1 MGSSQA
7 KKPIIKKSAVRI
19 RTQRQRSPSTN
30 DYFIVKRERFREL
43 IKICLNRKFEKE
55 ALIRDLFYESRSG
68 YDLDENFTLKINPT
82 KYDNIKD
89 KDDLYFSA
97 NYTPSTIDEE
107 VTSSTSLINSQ
118 AMVVQKNECNN
129 HIRSKFYTSLI
140 SNQFFYKCENQT
152 CCQNIIIFDWDDTIM
167 CTTYLT
173 PGGVFD
179 EEMLGNINIKR
190 EEPVFK
196 ILENQIV
203 ELLTKARSQGHTY
216 IVTNAASGWVEYSAS
231 LFFPKILNILKEI
244 LIISARSWFDKEF
257 PNNSRMWK
265 KACFEEISLI
275 YDSSKVTNLVTIGD
289 SLIEME
295 ASYVFKKKFEKCYI
309 KTLKLKDGPSPQL
322 LIKQLNLL
330 NNDFM
335 YIMKQNS
342 NITISVQKEKKN
354 KSNRNSDKNT
364 NSNFKQVIERTSNL
378 NKSNFN
384 KNAVKSERILKVY
397 NNPFEDE
404 NN

>member
-1 MGSSQA
+1 MGSSQTKKPIA
-7 KKPIIKKSAVRI
+7 KKPPVKIK
-19 RTQRQRSPSTN
+19 TQRLRSPSTN
-30 DYFIVKRERFREL
+30 DYFIEKRKRFREL
-43 IKICLNRKFEKE
+43 IKICLNKNLDKNV
-55 ALIRDLFYESRSG
+55 LIKNLFYESRSG
-68 YDLDENFTLKINPT
+68 NDLEEEFILRINPK
-82 KYDNIKD
+82 KYENIKD
-89 KDDLYFSA
+89 KDDLYFSS
-97 NYTPSTIDEE
+97 NITPSTIDEE
-107 VTSSTSLINSQ
+107 VTSSTSLLTSQ
-118 AMVVQKNECNN
+118 AMVVQKNDCNN
-129 HIRSKFYTSLI
+129 HLRSKYYTSLI
-140 SNQFFYKCENQT
+140 CNQFLYKCENQT

-179 EEMLGNINIKR
+179 DEMLGSINIKR
-190 EEPVFK
+190 EEQVFK

-203 ELLTKARSQGHTY
+203 ELLTKAMSQGHTY

-231 LFFPKILNILKEI
+231 LFFPKILYILKEI

-257 PNNSRMWK
+257 PNNSKMWK
-265 KACFEEISLI
+265 KACFEEISNI

-295 ASYVFKKKFEKCYI
+295 ASYVFQKKFDKCYI

-354 KSNRNSDKNT
+354 LSNGNSVK
-364 NSNFKQVIERTSNL
+364 NSNNFQQVIERTSNL
-378 NKSNFN
+378 NKSIFN
-384 KNAVKSERILKVY
+384 KNAIKSERILKIY
-397 NNPFEDE
+397 NNPFEDK
-404 NN
+404 N